1 MAIIGDALR
10 QAFMPKH
17 EYQNLRNEDKAWI
30 KLRRPIVISIFVFLI
45 FCIVISSA
53 LSFKMVFPSD
63 LQHRPFCK
71 HHRIESTT
79 NNDHEDRDFNF
90 TDQQI
95 VYYYWMIAFVP
106 SAILFSTSAVY
117 LVAGMSV
124 AYTAPTRHGF
134 LKVVENNYCAP
145 NGGGVRCLY
154 ILNSIFAI
162 MFGFVAIFF
171 GLVLL
176 TSESICSL
184 PLFWCYEVQWWG
196 LVTLYGATASLL
208 RRKAAMIL
216 DDGDIDGH
224 NQIIGIEMLEFGDV
238 EMTPDVERRI
248 NQGFRSWMGTSY
260 LSSDDE
266 DEDENG

>member
-145 NGGGVRCLY
+145 NGGRSFSS
-154 ILNSIFAI
+154 LN
-162 MFGFVAIFF
+162 
-171 GLVLL
+171 
-176 TSESICSL
+176 
-184 PLFWCYEVQWWG
+184 
-196 LVTLYGATASLL
+196 
-208 RRKAAMIL
+208 
-216 DDGDIDGH
+216 
-224 NQIIGIEMLEFGDV
+224 
-238 EMTPDVERRI
+238 
-248 NQGFRSWMGTSY
+248 
-260 LSSDDE
+260 
-266 DEDENG
+266 